1 MMTMCIHHIVTTITR
16 DCHLGSVTYA
26 ESRMPPRMS
35 GIQMSQSQ
43 ARDEVEQRRYTAY
56 VARDAG
62 SRYAALALR
71 HHVFVDEMGAVLHTP
86 YPGLDWDEVDAYCDH
101 LVVRDNRTGNIVAT
115 TRLLSSEAAAQLG
128 RFYSE
133 HEFQL
138 GDVLGQQGRFLEV
151 GRTCVDTSQ
160 RGGLALPLLWKSI
173 ADYAATGQ
181 YDYLMGCASIQPGPA
196 GFNIEGLY
204 RQLVAEQLGPE
215 HLGVRPLREVPSELR
230 SDFGDVSIPPLL
242 KGYLRLGAWICGE
255 PCWDPDFNVMDVFI
269 LLPVDR
275 LKQRYVRHFFE
286 SPPQGRSM
294 APVAQPVP
302 SIPGGI
308 ELAVLNTESH
318 ALTLN

>member
-1 MMTMCIHHIVTTITR
+1 MTQI
-16 DCHLGSVTYA
+16 
-26 ESRMPPRMS
+26 
-35 GIQMSQSQ
+35 Q
-43 ARDEVEQRRYTAY
+43 ARDEVEQRRFTAY
-56 VARDAG
+56 IAKDAG

-101 LVVRDNRTGNIVAT
+101 LVVRDNRTGQIVAT
-115 TRLLSSEAAAQLG
+115 TRLLSCDAAAQLG

-138 GDVLGQQGRFLEV
+138 QGVLAQTGRFLEV

-173 ADYAATGQ
+173 ADYAATGK

-196 GFNIEGLY
+196 GFNVDGLY
-204 RQLVAEQLGPE
+204 RQLAEEQMGPKN
-215 HLGVRPLREVPSELR
+215 LDVRPLRAVPLELR
-230 SDFGDVSIPPLL
+230 TDFGDLSIPPLL
-242 KGYLRLGAWICGE
+242 KGYLRLGAWICGD

-269 LLPVDR
+269 LLPVER

-286 SPPQGRSM
+286 T
-294 APVAQPVP
+294 PVHAANVSAVSHPV
-302 SIPGGI
+302 I
-308 ELAVLNTESH
+308 NTEPH
-318 ALTLN
+318 ALNVN